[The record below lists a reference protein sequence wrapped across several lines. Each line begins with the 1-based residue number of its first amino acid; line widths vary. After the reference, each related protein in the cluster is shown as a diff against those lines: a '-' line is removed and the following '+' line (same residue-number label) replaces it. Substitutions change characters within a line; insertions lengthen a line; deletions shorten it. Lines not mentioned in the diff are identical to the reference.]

1 MVMTPEGRGP
11 SAAGITTGSPAAPFR
26 AGAAAIRVG
35 HGREPLGLDVF
46 PAPRAVRVTAR
57 SQAPQRRLDLL
68 QLRLSRARDRAE
80 DIVVLALCH
89 LLGKVGRQRIRFVA
103 QIRARLACPLTQLVP
118 AFEQSLPYRVGVHE
132 SPGKNGSRQDGRW
145 PRRLSSSHFC
155 SWSKGSTNFAT
166 PSRSSCCG
174 PPSRSPSSRSSP
186 SRASLASA
194 R

>member
-80 DIVVLALCH
+80 DNVVLALCH
-89 LLGKVGRQRIRFVA
+89 LLGQVARHVLPLLPLLQKGGPQRIRLAA
-103 QIRARLACPLTQLVP
+103 QIPSRPACPRTQLVP
-118 AFEQSLPYRVGVHE
+118 ALYQSLPSRVGVHE
-132 SPGKNGSRQDGRW
+132 
-145 PRRLSSSHFC
+145 
-155 SWSKGSTNFAT
+155 
-166 PSRSSCCG
+166 
-174 PPSRSPSSRSSP
+174 
-186 SRASLASA
+186 
-194 R
+194 